1 MHASSSSHCN
11 IAWFMLKIIRL
22 IMLNG
27 YENVHPIIFVYNWF
41 QDKEADFSASS
52 GVGVRNTIYALL
64 LSGLYEVLIE
74 FNISLAQFEY
84 VASPKRV
91 LRRRKQSVC

>member
-1 MHASSSSHCN
+1 MD
-11 IAWFMLKIIRL
+11 
-22 IMLNG
+22 
-27 YENVHPIIFVYNWF
+27 VWF
-41 QDKEADFSASS
+41 QDKEADFTSSS

-84 VASPKRV
+84 VKSSFVHCCIQQIARSI
-91 LRRRKQSVC
+91 